1 MSQNLF
7 VKYEV
12 VLRDGGGGYWLTVD
26 PQHPSFPDEF
36 LVSRNDLDRRA
47 VEVLG
52 TLRNSTCRD
61 ESTAANTNTEP
72 TALYFA
78 SRQPWAN
85 NDYVEPTEE
94 REPSFFDA
102 HLLTD
107 RR

>member
-1 MSQNLF
+1 MSQKRV
-7 VKYEV
+7 VKHTV
-12 VLRDGGGGYWLTVD
+12 VLRDAGGGYWLTVD

-36 LVSRNDLDRRA
+36 VFSRNDLYRRA

-52 TLRNSTCRD
+52 TLRHSACRD
-61 ESTAANTNTEP
+61 ESTAANTNTKP

-85 NDYVEPTEE
+85 NEYVEPTHE